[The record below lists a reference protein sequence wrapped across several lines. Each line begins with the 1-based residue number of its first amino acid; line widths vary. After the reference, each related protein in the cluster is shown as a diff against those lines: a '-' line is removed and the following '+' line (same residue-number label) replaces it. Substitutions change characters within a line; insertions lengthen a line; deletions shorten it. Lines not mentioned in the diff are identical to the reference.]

1 MISLSQK
8 GFCLRARFNS
18 LKNVWPPWK
27 MAGESKCAWEKIVKV
42 EANEIHM
49 WLITA
54 EGTGS
59 YPAGIIN

>member
-1 MISLSQK
+1 
-8 GFCLRARFNS
+8 
-18 LKNVWPPWK
+18 